1 MLCVSQADMIEI
13 NKKVLNKLCVC
24 TNNNLQGEVR

>member
-1 MLCVSQADMIEI
+1 MLCVNQVDMIGI
-13 NKKVLNKLCVC
+13 SKKVLNKLCVC